1 MTNLVFKT
9 GMHAFEYAVKFFE
22 KEKLSVRSSYIGLV
36 KAIDLSEP
44 MGVYQVLIL
53 CKNGS
58 IFSRKS
64 TLMVA
69 AIADPEL
76 GAQIVEDDLVR
87 FGVDQLKPKIPTGFI
102 LEKYSLELDVATG
115 QFLPYQPPVSQKY
128 RVIVRDHFHYMDED
142 ETYVDG
148 EYDTI
153 DEAITASQKIID
165 DYLVSRLNQG
175 FSAEELYD
183 DYMSFGDDPS
193 IQGADWSAVNYARAK
208 AEQLVSE
215 NKKHLKNSPMLKAQ
229 EIWSQEVSIK
239 YGQLLPQSEIIE
251 DEDYFYYCQ
260 TDRNQLIASWS
271 KRDHGW
277 KIDIER
283 DQLDGL
289 PFSTPRRFE
298 EAVFGKANGN
308 SSTKRKQFL
317 VEFLLHGLA
326 KGEIKT
332 VSKSLEDGS
341 SIEFSIDYNT
351 WNDMLI
357 GNQVGLEGA
366 CRHLIARTD
375 QERILDMAMLCNSW
389 DVTLEVVFGE
399 YEDYEQLEFSIK
411 EFGGYYT

>member
-9 GMHAFEYAVKFFE
+9 GMNAFEYAVKFFS
-22 KEKLSVRSSYIGLV
+22 KEKLSARSSYIGVV
-36 KAIDLSEP
+36 KAIDRSEP
-44 MGVYQVLIL
+44 MEVYKVLIL

-58 IFSRKS
+58 MFSRKS

-69 AIADPEL
+69 AIAHPEL
-76 GAQIVEDDLVR
+76 DAKIVEDDLVR
-87 FGVDQLKPKIPTGFI
+87 FGVDQLKLKIPTGFI
-102 LEKYSLELDVATG
+102 LDKYSLELDVATG
-115 QFLPYQPPVSQKY
+115 QFLPYQPPVPQKY

-148 EYDTI
+148 EYDAI
-153 DEAITASQKIID
+153 DEAITASQRIVD
-165 DYLVSRLNQG
+165 DYLISRLNQG

-193 IQGADWSAVNYARAK
+193 IQGADWSAANYARAK

-215 NKKHLKNSPMLKAQ
+215 NKKHLKNASVLKAQ
-229 EIWSQEVSIK
+229 EIWWQEVSIK

-251 DEDYFYYCQ
+251 DEDNFYYCQ

-271 KRDHGW
+271 KRNREW
-277 KIDIER
+277 KIDIDR
-283 DQLDGL
+283 NQLDGL
-289 PFSTPRRFE
+289 SFSTPRRFE
-298 EAVFGKANGN
+298 EAVFGEENGN
-308 SSTKRKQFL
+308 ISAKRKQFL
-317 VEFLLHGLA
+317 VEFLLYGLA

-341 SIEFSIDYNT
+341 RIEFSIDYNT

-366 CRHLIARTD
+366 CRHLIAGND
-375 QERILDMAMLCNSW
+375 EERILDMAMLCNSW
-389 DVTLEVVFGE
+389 NVTLEVVFGE

-411 EFGGYYT
+411 EFGGFYT